1 MNPALE
7 RALRK
12 ANGASEPHHQ
22 PEKPWPRMSES
33 AYLGLAGEIV
43 RTIEPHSES
52 DPVALLIQ
60 TLVFFGSVV
69 GPIPYYQVEADRH
82 HGNLFILMVGN
93 SSKAR
98 KGTST
103 GRVLSF
109 FKPVDPDWADARMK
123 GGLSSG
129 EGLINE
135 VRDPVKSWDAKAS
148 IEVTVDQGVDDK
160 RLLVTEAEFAS
171 ALAVMERHGNT
182 LSPILRKAWDGSKLS
197 TMTRSSPLT
206 ATGAHVSIVGHIT
219 EAELKA
225 RLTRTEMANGLANR
239 FLIPLVKRSK
249 LLPHGGDMLEPSA
262 VADLSA
268 RISYAVTYA
277 KTVDRV
283 RMVPE
288 AAAMWEGIYKDLSAD
303 RPGMLGAI
311 TARAEAQTVRLAMI
325 YALLDHCD
333 HIGEAHLQ
341 AALAIWQYC
350 EASAVRIFGD
360 ALGDPVADQI
370 AEALRGAGQ
379 NGMTRTQ
386 ISGLLGRNQSG
397 DRIGAALAL
406 LQGRGV
412 ALPESRPG
420 AAGRSV
426 EVWIARE
433 ANGASPGY
441 VDGRL

>member
-1 MNPALE
+1 MNLE
-7 RALRK
+7 LAAAIRK
-12 ANGASEPHHQ
+12 ANGVSEPHRQ
-22 PEKPWPRMSES
+22 TENPWPKIDDR

-69 GPIPYYQVEADRH
+69 GPVPYYQVEADRH
-82 HGNLFILMVGN
+82 HCNLFVLMVGN

-103 GRVLSF
+103 GRALSF
-109 FKPVDPDWADARMK
+109 FKPVDPDWADARIK

-135 VRDPVKSWDAKAS
+135 VRDPVKSWDAKANA
-148 IEVTVDQGVDDK
+148 EVILDQGIADK
-160 RLLVTEAEFAS
+160 RLLITEAEFAS
-171 ALAVMERHGNT
+171 ALSVMERHGNT
-182 LSPILRKAWDGSKLS
+182 LSPILRKAWDGSKLA

-249 LLPHGGDMLEPSA
+249 LLPHGGQMLEPSA

-268 RISYAVTYA
+268 RISDAVSYA

-283 RMVPE
+283 RMAPD
-288 AAAMWEGIYKDLSAD
+288 AAAMWESLYEELSAD

-311 TARAEAQTVRLAMI
+311 TARAEAQTVRLSMI
-325 YALLDHCD
+325 YSLLDHCD
-333 HIGEAHLQ
+333 QIGEAHLQ
-341 AALAIWQYC
+341 AAQAIWQYC
-350 EASAVRIFGD
+350 EASAVHIFGD

-370 AEALRGAGQ
+370 AEALRGAGER
-379 NGMTRTQ
+379 GMTRTQ
-386 ISGLLGRNQSG
+386 ISELFGRNQSSE
-397 DRIGAALAL
+397 RIGAALGV
-406 LQGRGV
+406 LQGRGL
-412 ALPESRPG
+412 ALQQSRPG
-420 AAGRSV
+420 IGRRPA

-433 ANGASPGY
+433 ASRAFRY
-441 VDGRL
+441 VGPPL

>member
-1 MNPALE
+1 MNPKLAAAV
-7 RALRK
+7 RN
-12 ANGASEPHHQ
+12 ANGVSEPHRQ
-22 PEKPWPRMSES
+22 AEKPWPAMDEA
-33 AYLGLAGEIV
+33 AYLGLAGEIM

-60 TLVFFGSVV
+60 THVLFGSVL

-82 HGNLFILMVGN
+82 HANLNVLLVGV

-98 KGTST
+98 KGTSL

-109 FKPVDPDWADARMK
+109 FKPVDPSWADNCIK
-123 GGLSSG
+123 SGLSSG

-135 VRDPVKSWDAKAS
+135 VRDPVKDWDAEANTE
-148 IEVTVDQGVDDK
+148 ITIDQGATDK

-171 ALAVMERHGNT
+171 ALSVMERQGNT
-182 LSPILRKAWDGSKLS
+182 LSPILRNAWDGSKLS
-197 TMTRSSPLT
+197 TMTRNSRLT
-206 ATGAHVSIVGHIT
+206 ATGAHISIVGHIT
-219 EAELKA
+219 ETELKA

-249 LLPHGGDMLEPSA
+249 LLPHGGDTLEPST

-268 RISYAVTYA
+268 RINDAVSYA

-288 AAAMWEGIYKDLSAD
+288 AAAMWEGIYEDLSAEH
-303 RPGMLGAI
+303 PGMLGAI

-333 HIGEAHLQ
+333 RIGEAHLQ

-370 AEALRGAGQ
+370 AEALRGASQ

-386 ISGLLGRNQSG
+386 ISGLFGRNQSG
-397 DRIGAALAL
+397 ERIGAALAR
-406 LQGRGV
+406 LQGKGL

-420 AAGRSV
+420 AVGRPV

-433 ANGASPGY
+433 ANGFAM
-441 VDGRL
+441 DGRR

>member
-1 MNPALE
+1 MNPKLAS
-7 RALRK
+7 AFRK
-12 ANGASEPHHQ
+12 ANGFSESHRAA
-22 PEKPWPRMSES
+22 EKPWPKMDED
-33 AYLGLAGEIV
+33 AYLGLAGEIA

-52 DPVALLIQ
+52 DPVAPLIQ
-60 TLVFFGSVV
+60 TLVFFGSVI

-82 HGNLFILMVGN
+82 HANLFVLMVGN

-98 KGTST
+98 KGTSL

-109 FKPVDPDWADARMK
+109 FKPVDPDWADNRMK
-123 GGLSSG
+123 SGLSSG

-135 VRDPVKSWDAKAS
+135 VRDPVKDWDAKINAD
-148 IEVTVDQGVDDK
+148 ITIDQGASDK

-171 ALAVMERHGNT
+171 ALSVMERQGNT
-182 LSPILRKAWDGSKLS
+182 LSPVLRKAWDGSKLS
-197 TMTRSSPLT
+197 TMTRNSRLT

-249 LLPHGGDMLEPSA
+249 LLPHGGDTLEPSV

-268 RISYAVTYA
+268 RINDAVSYAKA
-277 KTVDRV
+277 LDRV

-333 HIGEAHLQ
+333 RIGEAHLQ

-350 EASAVRIFGD
+350 EASAVHIFAD

-370 AEALRGAGQ
+370 AEALRGADQDGL
-379 NGMTRTQ
+379 NRTE
-386 ISGLLGRNQSG
+386 ISGLFGRNQSAE
-397 DRIGAALAL
+397 RIGSALAL
-406 LQGRGV
+406 LQGRGL
-412 ALPESRPG
+412 ALPESRVG
-420 AAGRSV
+420 VTGRRT
-426 EVWIARE
+426 EVWIARKT
-433 ANGASPGY
+433 NGASPSY
-441 VDGRL
+441 VDGRS